1 MLPAESLL
9 PFITASVLLAIAPGP
24 DNIFVLTQSTL
35 YGKRAGILITFG
47 LCTGLIF
54 HTSLVALGIAT
65 LLQTSTWAF
74 DALKTIGAIYLLILA
89 WQIWKAPLQQ
99 LAGEG
104 AMLDDATLYVRGI
117 IMNMTNPKV
126 SIFFL
131 AFLPQFADA
140 VHGSVAAQIFL
151 LGALFGVVSLMIFSG
166 IAAVAAQLGHLLQQ
180 KPQMQLYLNRLTALI
195 LVLLS
200 LKLLLM
206 KNI

>member
-35 YGKRAGILITFG
+35 YGKRSGILITLG
-47 LCTGLIF
+47 LCTGLVF

-65 LLQTSTWAF
+65 LLQTSIWAF
-74 DALKTIGAIYLLILA
+74 DALKTLGAIYLLILA
-89 WQIWKAPLQQ
+89 WQIWRAPLHQ

-104 AMLDDATLYVRGI
+104 AMLGDATLYVRGI

-140 VHGSVAAQIFL
+140 DYGPLAAQIFL
-151 LGALFGVVSLMIFSG
+151 LGALFGVVSLMIFIG
-166 IAAVAAQLGHLLQQ
+166 IASVAAQLGHLLQQ
-180 KPQMQLYLNRLTALI
+180 KPQIQLYLNRLTALI

-206 KNI
+206 SKM

>member
-9 PFITASVLLAIAPGP
+9 PFITTSVLLAIAPGP

-35 YGKRAGILITFG
+35 YGKRAGILITLG

-65 LLQTSTWAF
+65 LLQTTTWAF
-74 DALKTIGAIYLLILA
+74 DALKTIGAFYLLILA
-89 WQIWKAPLQQ
+89 LQIWKAPLQQ

-104 AMLDDATLYVRGI
+104 AVLDDATLFVRGI

-140 VHGSVAAQIFL
+140 DHGSVASQIFL
-151 LGALFGVVSLMIFSG
+151 LGALFGVVSMMIFSG

-180 KPQMQLYLNRLTALI
+180 KPQTQLYLNRLTALI
-195 LVLLS
+195 LALLS
-200 LKLLLM
+200 LKLFFM
-206 KNI
+206 NNI

>member
-35 YGKRAGILITFG
+35 YGKRAGILITLG

-74 DALKTIGAIYLLILA
+74 EALKTLGAIYLLILA
-89 WQIWKAPLQQ
+89 WQIWKTPLQQ
-99 LAGEG
+99 LAAEG

-140 VHGSVAAQIFL
+140 DHGSVAVQIFL
-151 LGALFGVVSLMIFSG
+151 LGALFGVVSLMIFSR
-166 IAAVAAQLGHLLQQ
+166 IAAVAAQLGHLLKQ
-180 KPQMQLYLNRLTALI
+180 KPQTQLYLNRLTALI

-206 KNI
+206 NNI

>member
-9 PFITASVLLAIAPGP
+9 PFITASVFLAIAPGP

-35 YGKRAGILITFG
+35 YGKRAGILITLG

-104 AMLDDATLYVRGI
+104 AMLDYATLYVRGI

-140 VHGSVAAQIFL
+140 DHGSVAAQIFL

-206 KNI
+206 NNI